1 MRNSKMR
8 KAILKISDKV
18 APILCRVLG
27 HKSDGV
33 YELEYPSMYG
43 PPEGRLYCVR
53 CGELFDERC

>member
-1 MRNSKMR
+1 MR

-18 APILCRVLG
+18 SPILCRVLG

-53 CGELFDERC
+53 CGELLDERC